1 MGSGPLFNQ
10 RGLPMKRS
18 GGTPVMQVTVEVT
31 DEFRREAE
39 ARGLPIVDFVEM
51 LVHKGLDVVMDRP
64 EVNNAMERI
73 RALRS
78 SPVALKR

>member
-1 MGSGPLFNQ
+1 
-10 RGLPMKRS
+10 
-18 GGTPVMQVTVEVT
+18 MQVTVEVT